1 MGVCDDIAPGA
12 CDAIFI
18 VFMCLLS
25 LIGCMCMWKCCIS
38 PCITNCFLLSDALE
52 MTPEERDEAIKKKAD
67 RKARNDELTLL
78 ARQSDEMFAR
88 VRDRT
93 VINAKI

>member
-1 MGVCDDIAPGA
+1 
-12 CDAIFI
+12 
-18 VFMCLLS
+18 
-25 LIGCMCMWKCCIS
+25 
-38 PCITNCFLLSDALE
+38 